1 MVTSN
6 TRLPVLHADT
16 VLANLRALRARQPVQ
31 FDAFYSSQ
39 LGGIVTDPALMVLPF
54 DDHMVHRGHGI
65 FDTAGLVNGRI
76 YDLEA
81 HLDRFLGSA
90 ERSRLKL
97 AGSRSDMRDIIIK
110 TTAASGRRDGAI
122 RYWLSSGPGS
132 LELSPAA
139 GADPGF
145 FVMVFGGLSYPA
157 RWYTEGLKV
166 MTTTYPIKPPLYAI
180 TKATN
185 YLPNVLMQME
195 AKAAGVDNGVFIDEL
210 GFVGESSNMNVA
222 FVTHDGVLR
231 HPKFDRVL
239 PGCTS
244 LRVLELA
251 RRIAGGGVLTGVEV
265 GDIPAADARK
275 AREMLLLGSSV
286 KVAPIVAWDGQPI
299 GDGKPG
305 PAAAALLALV
315 EEDMRSGDR
324 LIDVPY
330 GT

>member
-1 MVTSN
+1 MA
-6 TRLPVLHADT
+6 VLNLNLQMLGADE
-16 VLANLRALRARQPVQ
+16 VLGNLRALRARQPVK
-31 FDAFYSSQ
+31 FSAFYSSQ
-39 LGGIVTDPALMVLPF
+39 LGGIVTDPALMVIPF

-90 ERSRLKL
+90 ERSKLKL
-97 AGSRSDMRDIIIK
+97 FGSREEMRDIIIR
-110 TTAASGRRDGAI
+110 TTAVSGLRDGAI

-132 LELSPAA
+132 LDLSPAA
-139 GADPGF
+139 GAEPGF
-145 FVMVFGGLSYPA
+145 FVMIFGGLSYPA
-157 RWYTEGLKV
+157 RWYTDGLRV

-195 AKAAGVDNGVFIDEL
+195 AKEAGLDNGVFIDEA

-222 FVTHDGVLR
+222 FVTQDGVLR
-231 HPKFDRVL
+231 HPKFERVL

-244 LRVLELA
+244 LRLLDLA
-251 RRIAGGGVLTGVEV
+251 RSLTIRGVLNGVEV
-265 GDIPAADARK
+265 CDIPVADARA
-275 AREMLLLGSSV
+275 AREMVLLGSSV
-286 KVAPIVAWDGQPI
+286 KVAPIVEWDGKPI
-299 GDGKPG
+299 GNGKPG
-305 PAAAALLALV
+305 PIAKALLDLM

-324 LIDVPY
+324 LIEVPY
-330 GT
+330 

>member
-1 MVTSN
+1 MAVSQ
-6 TRLPVLHADT
+6 V
-16 VLANLRALRARQPVQ
+16 NLRLLSADDVLSSLHDIRARQPVKYS
-31 FDAFYSSQ
+31 AFYSSQ
-39 LGGIVTDPALMVLPF
+39 LGGVVTDPALMVIPF
-54 DDHMVHRGHGI
+54 DDHIVHRGHGI

-90 ERSRLKL
+90 ERSKL
-97 AGSRSDMRDIIIK
+97 TLPGSRDEMRSIIVS
-110 TTAASGRRDGAI
+110 TTAASGLRDGAI

-139 GADPGF
+139 GAKPGF
-145 FVMVFGGLSYPA
+145 FVMIFGGLSYPE
-157 RWYTEGLKV
+157 RWYTEGLRV

-195 AKAAGVDNGVFIDEL
+195 AKERGLDNGVFIDEA
-210 GFVGESSNMNVA
+210 GYVGESSNMNVA
-222 FVTHDGVLR
+222 FVMKDGVLR

-239 PGCTS
+239 AGCTS
-244 LRVLELA
+244 LRLLDLA
-251 RRIAGGGVLTGVEV
+251 PSLVGKGVITGVEV
-265 GDIPAADARK
+265 GDIPVADARA
-275 AREMLLLGSSV
+275 AREMFLIGSSV
-286 KVAPIVAWDGQPI
+286 RIAPIVEWDGQPI

-305 PAAAALLALV
+305 PASKALLQLL
-315 EEDMRSGDR
+315 ENDMRTGDR

-330 GT
+330 